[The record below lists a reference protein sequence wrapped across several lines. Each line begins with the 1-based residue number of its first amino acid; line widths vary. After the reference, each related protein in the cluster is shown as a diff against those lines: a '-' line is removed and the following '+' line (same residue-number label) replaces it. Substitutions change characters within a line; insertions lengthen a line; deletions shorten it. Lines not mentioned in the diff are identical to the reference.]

1 MPSLLHDA
9 RAEQQ
14 LLVSVTTYHSLLEK
28 WGVEHLYDTTPY
40 LFMPSPTCAPSSPRP
55 VTGAWGF
62 CNGVRGR
69 ERNNLFY
76 APHVRSGVKTSGN
89 QCAHIRS
96 ALPRSSERLR
106 LARKICTSQGWS
118 VRPCVLPMKRGS
130 HDRWQERTC
139 GMNVVLCRN
148 CRNFPAGE
156 TRS

>member
-40 LFMPSPTCAPSSPRP
+40 PFMPSPTCAPSSPRP
-55 VTGAWGF
+55 VTEAWGF

-76 APHVRSGVKTSGN
+76 APHVRSGVKTSGS

-96 ALPRSSERLR
+96 AAHLWMILSLVVLAFPTMLGMVVNERL
-106 LARKICTSQGWS
+106 Q
-118 VRPCVLPMKRGS
+118 S
-130 HDRWQERTC
+130 HVQHR
-139 GMNVVLCRN
+139 RN
-148 CRNFPAGE
+148 
-156 TRS
+156 

>member
-14 LLVSVTTYHSLLEK
+14 LLVSVTMYHSLLEK

-40 LFMPSPTCAPSSPRP
+40 PFMPSPTCAPSSPRP

-96 ALPRSSERLR
+96 AAHPVDDLES
-106 LARKICTSQGWS
+106 
-118 VRPCVLPMKRGS
+118 GS
-130 HDRWQERTC
+130 FGISDDAQD
-139 GMNVVLCRN
+139 GQ
-148 CRNFPAGE
+148 
-156 TRS
+156 